1 MIKIGFVGAYD
12 KTDIILYIAKII
24 SLIGKKV
31 LVIDS
36 TINQKAKYV
45 VPVINPTKSYI
56 TEFEGM
62 DIAVGFN
69 NLQQIQEYLGT
80 EDKKIDYD
88 IVLIDLYS
96 LKRGIEILDGLNE
109 TVKLKKVLFSKY
121 ASSEE
126 DDYLNFLSLGHKI
139 VWESERIYFPFEL
152 GDQSVIIEN
161 QIISKIKVK
170 RLSNQ
175 FRESLLYMAEEIVA
189 PEDKGKVKK
198 AFKQLEKEV

>member
-36 TINQKAKYV
+36 TEAINIY
-45 VPVINPTKSYI
+45 
-56 TEFEGM
+56 GM
-62 DIAVGFN
+62 KEANKNYFVTSF
-69 NLQQIQEYLGT
+69 
-80 EDKKIDYD
+80 
-88 IVLIDLYS
+88 DLYS

>member
-1 MIKIGFVGAYD
+1 M
-12 KTDIILYIAKII
+12 
-24 SLIGKKV
+24 
-31 LVIDS
+31 
-36 TINQKAKYV
+36 
-45 VPVINPTKSYI
+45 
-56 TEFEGM
+56 
-62 DIAVGFN
+62 
-69 NLQQIQEYLGT
+69 NLP
-80 EDKKIDYD
+80 KRF
-88 IVLIDLYS
+88 YS
-96 LKRGIEILDGLNE
+96 LF
-109 TVKLKKVLFSKY
+109 VKLKKVLFSKY